1 MKWNKRLKRIAGL
14 APKKSFRIEIEM
26 TKTYIVA
33 SSIQRIKNQK
43 MKKTISIVS
52 VLIASIFSGQAQE
65 KVPFWQNEKINEEH
79 REPMH
84 ASYYVFENEVL
95 AAKNDWKAS
104 KNYLD
109 LNGIWKFKY
118 VDSPNDLPAA
128 FEKSTFDDTAW
139 DNFKIP
145 ASWDVNGYGYPVYTN
160 TTYDFAKYIKIN
172 PPFVPTNYNPTGV
185 YRREITIDKSWEGK
199 DIFLHVGTAKSNL
212 TVWVNGVYV
221 GYGEDGKLPSEFNL
235 NKYVKTGKNSIVL
248 KVMKWSD
255 GSYLECQ
262 DFWRMSGITR
272 DTYLVAR
279 NKAHLKDYE
288 IIPDLDAS
296 YVNGTLKISTEFSD
310 LNKKDNYTL
319 DVQLKDGDK
328 IIISKVVSA
337 LSEKQ
342 TFDFAVNNPKKWSA
356 EIPNLYQIDF
366 ILKDKK
372 GTIVEVIH
380 QNVGFRKVEIK
391 GGQLLVN
398 GKAIYIKGVNR
409 HETDPVTGQTVS
421 RERMEEDIKLMK
433 EFNINAVRMSHYPN
447 DEYFYELCDKYG
459 IYVVDEANIES
470 HGMGYDITK
479 TLGNKP
485 DWELAHLQRMQRM
498 VERDKNHTS
507 IIIWSMGNEA
517 GNGYNFYRGYLWIK
531 NRDKS
536 RPIQY
541 ERATVGA
548 WDGKDLKYD
557 WDSDIIDPMYS
568 APNKMEEYIQA
579 NPNPDRPYIQCEYAH
594 AMGNSMGN
602 FKDYWDVIRKHPNF
616 QGGFIW
622 DMIDQS
628 VYKKQPDGTIVFAYG
643 GDFGPK
649 DVPSDNNFL
658 DNGVFSPDRKPN
670 PHAFEMR
677 NVYQN
682 ILTSWENSAT
692 ATIKVYNE
700 FTFKDLS
707 NVSLQWKL
715 ILDGKVANSGAIDNL
730 DINANQSKTYA
741 LPINLEGKTFKEAFI
756 NVTYHLKQDE
766 PFLPKGFEIATEQ
779 LAYKGIWK
787 NDIKLEG
794 ASKITVE
801 KKENST
807 VFKGD
812 KATITFDKKNGF
824 ISGYVFNNQPVLKEG
839 YQLRP
844 NFWRAPND
852 NDFGALFM
860 EKLVAWKEATENPT
874 LVNWTYTV
882 SKDNKILVKAQYSL
896 PQVSSELELNYE
908 ISGNGELLVKE
919 QLNMDKTKEQPIL
932 PRFGMEIIL
941 PKDFSAMSYY
951 GRGPHEN
958 YIDRNYS
965 SQVGLYNQTVSE
977 QFYPYIRPQETGNKT
992 DVRWLELSNANLK
1005 ITVQSDILL
1014 AVTALHYLN
1023 EDLDDGLKKDQRHS
1037 AELKERDL
1045 TSLKIDYKQMGVGGI
1060 DSWQAWP
1067 MEKYLLRDKTY
1078 QYQFKITPS
1087 IK

>member
-1 MKWNKRLKRIAGL
+1 MKN
-14 APKKSFRIEIEM
+14 
-26 TKTYIVA
+26 
-33 SSIQRIKNQK
+33 
-43 MKKTISIVS
+43 TIFILT
-52 VLIASIFSGQAQE
+52 LITSIFSVQAQE
-65 KVPFWQNEKINEEH
+65 KVPFWQNEKINEDN

-84 ASYYVFENEVL
+84 AAYYVFENEAL
-95 AAKNDWKAS
+95 AAKNDWKES
-104 KNYLD
+104 KNYLN
-109 LNGIWKFKY
+109 LNGTWKFKY
-118 VDSPNDLPAA
+118 VDSPKDLPAGY
-128 FEKSTFDDTAW
+128 ENKNFDDKAW

-145 ASWDVNGYGYPVYTN
+145 ASWDVNGYGYPIYTN

-172 PPFVPTNYNPTGV
+172 PPFVPVDHNPTGI
-185 YRREITIDKSWEGK
+185 YRREITVDKSWEGK
-199 DIFLHVGTAKSNL
+199 DIYLHVGAAKSNL

-235 NKYVKTGKNSIVL
+235 NKYLKTGVNSIVL
-248 KVMKWSD
+248 KVMKWND

-272 DTYLVAR
+272 DTYLIAR
-279 NKAHLKDYE
+279 NKAHLRDFE
-288 IIPDLDAS
+288 ILPDLDGS
-296 YVNGTLKISTEFSD
+296 YTNGTLKIATEFSD
-310 LNKKDNYTL
+310 LDKKDSYTL
-319 DVQLKDGDK
+319 DVKLKDGET
-328 IIISKVVSA
+328 IIASKTIAVTEAAKKAS
-337 LSEKQ
+337 
-342 TFDFAVNNPKKWSA
+342 FDFAVNNPKKWSA
-356 EIPNLYQIDF
+356 EIPNLYQVDF

-380 QNVGFRKVEIK
+380 QNIGFRKVEIK

-398 GKAIYIKGVNR
+398 GKAIYVKGVNR
-409 HETDPVTGQTVS
+409 HETDPTTGQTVS
-421 RERMEEDIKLMK
+421 RARMEEDIKLMK
-433 EFNINAVRMSHYPN
+433 EYNINAVRMSHYPN
-447 DEYFYELCDKYG
+447 DEYFYDLCDKYG

-485 DWELAHLQRMQRM
+485 SWETAHLQRMQRM

-541 ERATVGA
+541 ERATAGA
-548 WDGKDLKYD
+548 WDGKDLKYE

-568 APNKMEEYIQA
+568 SPNKMEEYIVA
-579 NPNPDRPYIQCEYAH
+579 NPNPERPYIQCEYAH

-602 FKDYWDVIRKHPNF
+602 FKDYWDVIRAHPNF

-628 VYKKQPDGTIVFAYG
+628 VYKKQPDGTIVYAYG

-682 ILTSWENSAT
+682 ILTSWENQET

-707 NVSLQWKL
+707 NVTLEWKL
-715 ILDGKVANSGAIDNL
+715 VLDGITEGSGTIDYLAIDPK
-730 DINANQSKTYA
+730 QSKIYT
-741 LPINLEGKTFKEAFI
+741 LPIKLGDKQFNEAFI
-756 NVTYHLKQDE
+756 NITYHLKQDE

-779 LAYKGIWK
+779 LSYKGTWK
-787 NDIKLEG
+787 NDIKIENTG
-794 ASKITVE
+794 KITVE
-801 KKENST
+801 KKTNST
-807 VFKGD
+807 VFKSD
-812 KATITFDKKNGF
+812 KTEIAFDEKTGLINV
-824 ISGYVFNNQPVLKEG
+824 YTFNNQPIIKDG

-852 NDFGALFM
+852 NDFGANFQIN
-860 EKLVAWKEATENPT
+860 LVAWKEATENQT
-874 LVNWTYTV
+874 LVNWTYVIT
-882 SKDNKILVKAQYSL
+882 KDNKVQVKATYSL
-896 PQVSSELELNYE
+896 PQVFAELVLNYE
-908 ISGNGELLVKE
+908 INSNGELSVKE
-919 QLNMDKTKEQPIL
+919 QLNIDKTKETPIL
-932 PRFGMEIIL
+932 PRFGMEIIV
-941 PKDFSAMSYY
+941 PKDFSTINYY

-977 QFYPYIRPQETGNKT
+977 QFYSYIRPQETGNKT
-992 DVRWLELSNANLK
+992 DVRYLDLSNNTLNIK
-1005 ITVQSDILL
+1005 VTSDELL
-1014 AVTALHYLN
+1014 SITALHFLN
-1023 EDLDDGLKKDQRHS
+1023 EDLDDGLQKDQRHS
-1037 AELKERDL
+1037 EELKERDL

-1067 MEKYLLRDKTY
+1067 MEKYLLRDKNY
-1078 QYQFKITPS
+1078 EYQFKITPS
-1087 IK
+1087 LKQ

>member
-1 MKWNKRLKRIAGL
+1 MFKQKQRMK
-14 APKKSFRIEIEM
+14 
-26 TKTYIVA
+26 T
-33 SSIQRIKNQK
+33 
-43 MKKTISIVS
+43 TISILTLLLTVLS
-52 VLIASIFSGQAQE
+52 VNAQE
-65 KVPFWQNEKINEEH
+65 KVPFWQNEKINEDN

-84 ASYYVFENEVL
+84 AAYYVFENEAL
-95 AAKNDWKAS
+95 AAKNEWRQS

-109 LNGIWKFKY
+109 INGAWKFKY
-118 VDSPNDLPAA
+118 VDNPAA
-128 FEKSTFDDTAW
+128 LPKDFEKTNFNDNSW

-145 ASWDVNGYGYPVYTN
+145 ASWDVNGYGYPVYVN
-160 TTYDFAKYIKIN
+160 TTYDFDYLMAPN
-172 PPFVPTNYNPTGV
+172 PPFVPTKYNPTGV
-185 YRREITIDKSWEGK
+185 YRREINIDKSWEGK
-199 DIFLHVGTAKSNL
+199 DIFLHIGTAKSNL

-221 GYGEDGKLPSEFNL
+221 GYGEDGKLPSEFKL
-235 NKYVKTGKNSIVL
+235 NKYVKTGKNTIVL
-248 KVMKWSD
+248 QVMKWND

-262 DFWRMSGITR
+262 DMWRMSGITR
-272 DTYLVAR
+272 DSYLVAR
-279 NKAHLKDYE
+279 NKAHLNDFE
-288 IIPDLDAS
+288 IISDLDAN
-296 YVNGTLKISTEFSD
+296 YVNGSLKITTQFSD
-310 LNKKDNYTL
+310 LDKKDSYTL

-328 IIISKVVSA
+328 IVTSKVISA

-342 TFDFAVNNPKKWSA
+342 TFDFAVENPKKWSA
-356 EIPNLYQIDF
+356 EIPNLYQVRF

-372 GTIVEVIH
+372 GTVIEVIN

-409 HETDPVTGQTVS
+409 HEVDPVTGQTIS

-433 EFNINAVRMSHYPN
+433 QFNINAVRMSHYPN

-485 DWELAHLQRMQRM
+485 DWELAHIQRMQRM
-498 VERDKNHTS
+498 IERDKNHTS
-507 IIIWSMGNEA
+507 VIIWSMGNEA

-541 ERATVGA
+541 ERATAGA
-548 WDGKDLKYD
+548 WDGKDLKFE

-568 APNKMEEYIQA
+568 SPNKMEEYILA
-579 NPNPDRPYIQCEYAH
+579 NPNPSRPYIQCEYAH

-602 FKDYWDVIRKHPNF
+602 FKDYWDVIRKYPNF

-628 VYKKQPDGTIVFAYG
+628 VYKKLDNGTTILAYG

-649 DVPSDNNFL
+649 DVKSDNNFVN
-658 DNGVFSPDRKPN
+658 NGVFTVDRKPN
-670 PHAFEMR
+670 PHALEVR

-682 ILTSWENSAT
+682 ILTSWENKET

-700 FTFKDLS
+700 FSFKDLS
-707 NVSLQWKL
+707 NVTLHWTL
-715 ILDGKVANSGAIDNL
+715 ILDGVKETTGVIDYLAIDPT
-730 DINANQSKTYA
+730 QSKTYT
-741 LPINLEGKTFKEAFI
+741 LPIKLGDKKFQEAFI
-756 NVTYHLKQDE
+756 NISYQLKQEE

-779 LAYKGIWK
+779 LAYKGTWK
-787 NDIKLEG
+787 NDIKIDG
-794 ASKITVE
+794 TSKITVE
-801 KKENST
+801 KKANAT
-807 VFKGD
+807 VFKSD
-812 KATITFDKKNGF
+812 KTEVTFDKKTGF
-824 ISGYVFNNQPVLKEG
+824 ISGYSFNNQPIIKDG

-844 NFWRAPND
+844 NLWRAPND
-852 NDFGALFM
+852 NDFGANFQINL
-860 EKLVAWKEATENPT
+860 KAWKDATENPT
-874 LVNWTYTV
+874 LVNWTFSPT
-882 SKDNKILVKAQYSL
+882 KDNKILVKATYSL
-896 PQVSSELELNYE
+896 PQVSSTLELNYE
-908 ISGNGELLVKE
+908 LNGNGELVVKE
-919 QLNMDKTKEQPIL
+919 VLNIDKNKEQPIL
-932 PRFGMEIIL
+932 PRFGMEVIV
-941 PKDFSAMSYY
+941 PRDFSNMTYY

-965 SQVGLYNQTVSE
+965 SKVGLYTQTVSE
-977 QFYPYIRPQETGNKT
+977 QYYPYIRPQETGNKT
-992 DVRWLELSNANLK
+992 DIRFLELSGDKLK
-1005 ITVQSDILL
+1005 LTVTSDELL
-1014 AVTALHYLN
+1014 AVTALHFLN
-1023 EDLDDGLKKDQRHS
+1023 EDLDDGLKKDQRHA

-1067 MEKYLLRDKTY
+1067 MEKYLLRGKNY

-1087 IK
+1087 LK

>member
-1 MKWNKRLKRIAGL
+1 
-14 APKKSFRIEIEM
+14 
-26 TKTYIVA
+26 
-33 SSIQRIKNQK
+33 
-43 MKKTISIVS
+43 MKKTISILS
-52 VLIASIFSGQAQE
+52 LLITSMFSGQAQE
-65 KVPFWQNEKINEEH
+65 KVPYWQNEKINEEN

-84 ASYYVFENEVL
+84 ASYYVFENEAL
-95 AAKNDWKAS
+95 AAKNEWRQS

-109 LNGIWKFKY
+109 INGAWKFKY
-118 VDSPNDLPAA
+118 VDNPGVLPKD
-128 FEKSTFDDTAW
+128 FEKTNFNDTAW
-139 DNFKIP
+139 DNFRIP
-145 ASWDVNGYGYPVYTN
+145 ASWDVNGYGYPVYVN
-160 TTYDFAKYIKIN
+160 TTYDFDYLMAPN
-172 PPFVPTNYNPTGV
+172 PPFVPTKYNPTGV
-185 YRREITIDKSWEGK
+185 YRREITIDKSWEEK
-199 DIFLHVGTAKSNL
+199 DIFLHIGTAKSNL

-221 GYGEDGKLPSEFNL
+221 GYGEDGKLPSEFKL
-235 NKYVKTGKNSIVL
+235 NKYVKTGKNTIVL
-248 KVMKWSD
+248 QVMKWND

-262 DFWRMSGITR
+262 DMWRMSGITR
-272 DTYLVAR
+272 DSYLVAR

-310 LNKKDNYTL
+310 LDKKDTYTL

-328 IIISKVVSA
+328 IITSKVISA

-342 TFDFAVNNPKKWSA
+342 TFEFAVNNPKKWSA

-372 GTIVEVIH
+372 GTIVEVIQ

-409 HETDPVTGQTVS
+409 HEVDPVTGQTIS
-421 RERMEEDIKLMK
+421 RERMEQDIKIMK

-485 DWELAHLQRMQRM
+485 DWELAHIQRMQRM
-498 VERDKNHTS
+498 IERDKNHTS
-507 IIIWSMGNEA
+507 VIIWSMGNEA
-517 GNGYNFYRGYLWIK
+517 GNGYNFYRVYLWIK

-541 ERATVGA
+541 ERATAGA
-548 WDGKDLKYD
+548 WDGKDLKFE

-568 APNKMEEYIQA
+568 SPNKMEEYILA
-579 NPNPDRPYIQCEYAH
+579 NPNPSRPYIQCEYAH

-602 FKDYWDVIRKHPNF
+602 FKDYWDVIRKYPNF

-628 VYKKQPDGTIVFAYG
+628 VYKTQPDGTRILAYG

-649 DVPSDNNFL
+649 DVKSDNNFVN
-658 DNGVFSPDRKPN
+658 NGVFTVERKPN

-677 NVYQN
+677 NVLQN
-682 ILTSWENSAT
+682 ILTSWENQET

-700 FTFKDLS
+700 FSFKDLG
-707 NVSLQWKL
+707 NVTLHWSV
-715 ILDGKVANSGAIDNL
+715 ILDGIKQDSGVIDYLAIDP
-730 DINANQSKTYA
+730 NQSKTYT
-741 LPINLEGKTFKEAFI
+741 LPIKLGDKKFQEAFV
-756 NVTYHLKQDE
+756 NVTYQLKQDE

-779 LAYKGIWK
+779 LAYKGTWK
-787 NDIKLEG
+787 NDIKVAG
-794 ASKITVE
+794 SAKMNVA
-801 KKENST
+801 KNANNT
-807 VFKGD
+807 VFKSD
-812 KATITFDKKNGF
+812 KAVVTFDKKTGF
-824 ISGYVFNNQPVLKEG
+824 ISGYSFDNQPVLKDG

-852 NDFGALFM
+852 NDFGANLQINL
-860 EKLVAWKEATENPT
+860 KAWKEATENPT
-874 LVNWTYTV
+874 LLNWTYSVT
-882 SKDNKILVKAQYSL
+882 KDNKIQVKATYNLTS
-896 PQVSSELELNYE
+896 VAAALELNYE
-908 ISGNGELLVKE
+908 INSNGELSVKE
-919 QLNMDKTKEQPIL
+919 ELNIDKTKETPVL

-941 PKDFSAMSYY
+941 PKDFSSLSYY

-965 SQVGLYNQTVSE
+965 AQVGLYNQTVSE
-977 QFYPYIRPQETGNKT
+977 QYYPYIRPQETGNKT
-992 DVRWLELSNANLK
+992 DVRWLELSNDKLK
-1005 ITVQSDILL
+1005 ITVTSNELL
-1014 AVTALHYLN
+1014 ATTALHFLN
-1023 EDLDDGLKKDQRHS
+1023 EDLDDGLQKDQRHA

-1045 TSLKIDYKQMGVGGI
+1045 TSLKIDSKQMGVGGI

-1067 MEKYLLRDKTY
+1067 MEKYLLRGKTY
-1078 QYQFKITPS
+1078 LYQFKITPS

>member
-1 MKWNKRLKRIAGL
+1 
-14 APKKSFRIEIEM
+14 
-26 TKTYIVA
+26 
-33 SSIQRIKNQK
+33 

-52 VLIASIFSGQAQE
+52 LFLTTMLTVNAQE
-65 KVPFWQNEKINEEH
+65 KVPFWQNEKINEEN

-84 ASYYVFENEVL
+84 AAYYVFENEAL
-95 AAKNDWKAS
+95 AAKNDWKES
-104 KNYLD
+104 KNYLN
-109 LNGIWKFKY
+109 LNGTWKFKY
-118 VDSPNDLPAA
+118 VDSPGNLPTGY
-128 FEKSTFDDTAW
+128 ENSTFNDAAW
-139 DNFKIP
+139 DNFRIP
-145 ASWDVNGYGYPVYTN
+145 ASWDVNGYGYPVYVN
-160 TTYDFAKYIKIN
+160 TTYDFDYLMKPN
-172 PPFVPTNYNPTGV
+172 PPFVPTSYNPTGV

-235 NKYVKTGKNSIVL
+235 NKYVKTGKNNIVL

-262 DFWRMSGITR
+262 DMWRMSGITR
-272 DTYLVAR
+272 DSYLVAR

-296 YVNGTLKISTEFSD
+296 YVNGTLKIATEFTGLD
-310 LNKKDNYTL
+310 KKEGYTL
-319 DVQLKDGDK
+319 EVQLKDGAK
-328 IIISKVVSA
+328 IVTSKNISA

-356 EIPNLYQIDF
+356 EIPNLYQVHF

-372 GTIVEVIH
+372 GTVVEVIR

-409 HETDPVTGQTVS
+409 HEVDPVTGQTIS
-421 RERMEEDIKLMK
+421 RERMEEDVKLMK

-447 DEYFYELCDKYG
+447 DEYFYELCDTYG

-485 DWELAHLQRMQRM
+485 DWELAHIQRMQRM
-498 VERDKNHTS
+498 IERDKNHTS
-507 IIIWSMGNEA
+507 VIIWSMGNEA

-541 ERATVGA
+541 ERATAGA
-548 WDGKDLKYD
+548 WDGKDLKFE

-568 APNKMEEYIQA
+568 SPNKMEEYILA
-579 NPNPDRPYIQCEYAH
+579 NPNPSRPYIQCEYAH

-602 FKDYWDVIRKHPNF
+602 FKDYWDVIRKYPNF

-628 VYKKQPDGTIVFAYG
+628 VYKTTADGTRILAYG

-649 DVPSDNNFL
+649 DVKSDNNFVN
-658 DNGVFSPDRKPN
+658 NGVFTVDRKPN
-670 PHAFEMR
+670 PHALEMR
-677 NVYQN
+677 NVMQN
-682 ILTSWENSAT
+682 ILTSWDNQAT

-700 FTFKDLS
+700 FSFKDLS
-707 NVSLQWKL
+707 NVTLQWTL
-715 ILDGKVANSGAIDNL
+715 FLDGIKQDTGVIDYLAIDP
-730 DINANQSKTYA
+730 NQSKTYT
-741 LPINLEGKTFKEAFI
+741 LPIKVGDKKFQEAFVNI
-756 NVTYHLKQDE
+756 TYHLKQDE
-766 PFLPKGFEIATEQ
+766 PFLPKGFQIATEQ
-779 LAYKGIWK
+779 LAYKGTWK
-787 NDIKLEG
+787 SDIKIEG
-794 ASKITVE
+794 TGKIAVE
-801 KKENST
+801 KKTNST
-807 VFKGD
+807 VFKSD
-812 KATITFDKKNGF
+812 KATITFDKKTGFLNGY
-824 ISGYVFNNQPVLKEG
+824 IFNNEPVLKDG

-844 NFWRAPND
+844 NFWRSPND
-852 NDFGALFM
+852 NDFGANLQIQL
-860 EKLVAWKEATENPT
+860 KAWKDATENPV
-874 LVNWTYTV
+874 LVNWVYSVT
-882 SKDNKILVKAQYSL
+882 KDNTILVKATYNL
-896 PQVSSELELNYE
+896 PAVSSTLELNYE
-908 ISGNGELLVKE
+908 INSNGELSVKE
-919 QLNMDKTKEQPIL
+919 QLNIDKTKETPVL

-941 PKDFSAMSYY
+941 PKDFSTLSYY

-965 SQVGLYNQTVSE
+965 AQVGLYNQTVSE
-977 QFYPYIRPQETGNKT
+977 QYYPYIRPQETGNKT
-992 DVRWLELSNANLK
+992 DVRWLELSNEKLK
-1005 ITVQSDILL
+1005 ITVTSNELL
-1014 AVTALHYLN
+1014 ATTALHFLN
-1023 EDLDDGLKKDQRHS
+1023 EDLDDGLQKDQRHA

-1045 TSLKIDYKQMGVGGI
+1045 TTLKIDYKQMGVGGI

-1087 IK
+1087 LK

>member
-1 MKWNKRLKRIAGL
+1 
-14 APKKSFRIEIEM
+14 
-26 TKTYIVA
+26 
-33 SSIQRIKNQK
+33 
-43 MKKTISIVS
+43 MKKTISILTL
-52 VLIASIFSGQAQE
+52 LIASLVAVNAQE
-65 KVPFWQNEKINEEH
+65 KVPFWQNEKINEDN

-84 ASYYVFENEVL
+84 AAYYVFENEAL
-95 AAKNDWKAS
+95 ATKNEWRQS

-109 LNGIWKFKY
+109 INGPWKFKY
-118 VDSPNDLPAA
+118 VDSPNDLPKD
-128 FEKSTFDDTAW
+128 FEKSIFNDSAW

-145 ASWDVNGYGYPVYTN
+145 ASWDVNGYGYPVYVN
-160 TTYDFAKYIKIN
+160 TTYDFDYLMAPN
-172 PPFVPTNYNPTGV
+172 PPFVPTKYNPTGV
-185 YRREITIDKSWEGK
+185 YRKEITIDKSWEGK

-235 NKYVKTGKNSIVL
+235 NKFVKTGKNTITL
-248 KVMKWSD
+248 QVMKWND

-262 DFWRMSGITR
+262 DMWRMSGITR
-272 DTYLVAR
+272 DSYLVAR

-296 YVNGTLKISTEFSD
+296 YLNGTLKITTQFSD
-310 LNKKDNYTL
+310 LNKNDNYTL
-319 DVQLKDGDK
+319 DVHLKEGNK
-328 IIISKVVSA
+328 IITSKNISA

-342 TFDFAVNNPKKWSA
+342 TFDFALDNPKKWSA
-356 EIPNLYQIDF
+356 EIPNLYQITF
-366 ILKDKK
+366 LLKDKK
-372 GTIVEVIH
+372 GNVIEVIN

-398 GKAIYIKGVNR
+398 GKAVYIKGVNR
-409 HETDPVTGQTVS
+409 HEVDPVTGQTIS
-421 RERMEEDIKLMK
+421 RERMEQDIKLMK
-433 EFNINAVRMSHYPN
+433 EFNLNAVRMSHYPN

-485 DWELAHLQRMQRM
+485 DWELAHIQRMQRM
-498 VERDKNHTS
+498 IERDKNHTS

-541 ERATVGA
+541 ERATAGA
-548 WDGKDLKYD
+548 WDGKDLKFE

-568 APNKMEEYIQA
+568 SPNKMEEYILA
-579 NPNPDRPYIQCEYAH
+579 NPNPSRPYIQCEYAH

-602 FKDYWDVIRKHPNF
+602 FKDYWDVYRKHPNF

-628 VYKKQPDGTIVFAYG
+628 VYKTLPDGTRILAYG

-649 DVPSDNNFL
+649 DVKSDNNFVN
-658 DNGVFSPDRKPN
+658 NGVFTVDRKPN
-670 PHAFEMR
+670 PHALEMR
-677 NVYQN
+677 NVLQN
-682 ILTSWENSAT
+682 ILTSWENQAT

-700 FTFKDLS
+700 FSFKDLS
-707 NVSLQWKL
+707 NVSLHWKL
-715 ILDGKVANSGAIDNL
+715 VLDGKDDAMGTIDNL
-730 DINANQSKTYA
+730 DIKSN
-741 LPINLEGKTFKEAFI
+741 EFKTFQLPVNVEEKQFQEAFI
-756 NVTYHLKQDE
+756 VVTYHIKQDE
-766 PFLPKGFEIATEQ
+766 PFLPKGFQIATDQ
-779 LAYKGIWK
+779 LAYKGTWK
-787 NDIKLEG
+787 NDIKIQG

-801 KKENST
+801 KNINNT
-807 VFKGD
+807 VFKSD
-812 KATITFDKKNGF
+812 KATITFDKKTGF
-824 ISGYVFNNQPVLKEG
+824 ISGYSFNNLPIIKEG

-852 NDFGALFM
+852 NDFGANLQITL
-860 EKLVAWKEATENPT
+860 KAWKDATENPT
-874 LVNWTYTV
+874 LVSWNYSAT
-882 SKDNKILVKAQYSL
+882 KDNKILVKATYNLTS
-896 PQVSSELELNYE
+896 VSSTLELNYE
-908 ISGNGELLVKE
+908 INSNGELAIKE
-919 QLNMDKTKEQPIL
+919 QLIIDKTKEQPVL
-932 PRFGMEIIL
+932 PRFGMEIIV
-941 PKDFSAMSYY
+941 PKDFSNMSYY

-965 SQVGLYNQTVSE
+965 SQVGIYNQTVSE
-977 QFYPYIRPQETGNKT
+977 QYYPYIRPQETGNKT
-992 DVRWLELSNANLK
+992 DVRWLELSNDKLK
-1005 ITVQSDILL
+1005 ITVTSDDLL
-1014 AVTALHYLN
+1014 AVTALHYLT
-1023 EDLDDGLKKDQRHS
+1023 EDLDDGLQKDQRHA

-1067 MEKYLLRDKTY
+1067 MEKYLLRGKTY

>member
-1 MKWNKRLKRIAGL
+1 M
-14 APKKSFRIEIEM
+14 
-26 TKTYIVA
+26 V
-33 SSIQRIKNQK
+33 
-43 MKKTISIVS
+43 
-52 VLIASIFSGQAQE
+52 SIFSVQAQE
-65 KVPFWQNEKINEEH
+65 STPFWQNEKINEDN

-84 ASYYVFENEVL
+84 AAYYVFENEKS
-95 AAKNDWKAS
+95 AANNDWKSS

-109 LNGIWKFKY
+109 INGAWKFKY
-118 VDSPNDLPAA
+118 VDSPADLPKE
-128 FEKSTFDDTAW
+128 FEKSNFNDQSW

-145 ASWDVNGYGYPVYTN
+145 ASWDVNGYGYPVYVN
-160 TTYDFAKYIKIN
+160 TTYDFDYLMAPN
-172 PPFVPTNYNPTGV
+172 PPFVPTKFNPTGV
-185 YRREITIDKSWEGK
+185 YRREVTIDKSWEGK
-199 DIFLHVGTAKSNL
+199 DIFLHVGAAKSNL

-235 NKYVKTGKNSIVL
+235 NKYVKTGKNTIVL
-248 KVMKWSD
+248 QVMKWND

-262 DFWRMSGITR
+262 DMWRMSGITR
-272 DTYLVAR
+272 DSYLVAR
-279 NKAHLKDYE
+279 NKTHLKDYE
-288 IIPDLDAS
+288 IIPDLDPS
-296 YVNGTLKISTEFSD
+296 YVNGSLKISTEFSN
-310 LNKKDNYTL
+310 LNQKDNYTL
-319 DVQLKDGDK
+319 EVQLKDGDK
-328 IIISKVVSA
+328 IITSKVISA

-356 EIPNLYQIDF
+356 EIPNLYQVSF
-366 ILKDKK
+366 LLKDKK
-372 GTIVEVIH
+372 GTLIEVIN

-409 HETDPVTGQTVS
+409 HEVDPVTGQTIS
-421 RERMEEDIKLMK
+421 RERMEQDIKIMK

-447 DEYFYELCDKYG
+447 DEYIYELCDKYG

-541 ERATVGA
+541 ERATAGA
-548 WDGKDLKYD
+548 WDGKDLKYE
-557 WDSDIIDPMYS
+557 WNSDIIDPMYS
-568 APNKMEEYIQA
+568 SPDKMEEYILA
-579 NPNPDRPYIQCEYAH
+579 NPNPSRPYILCEYAH

-602 FKDYWDVIRKHPNF
+602 FKDYWDIIRKYPNL

-628 VYKKQPDGTIVFAYG
+628 VYKTTADGTRILAYG

-649 DVPSDNNFL
+649 DMKNDNNFVN
-658 DNGVFSPDRKPN
+658 NGVFTVEREPN
-670 PHAFEMR
+670 PHAFEVR

-682 ILTSWENSAT
+682 ILTTWENKET

-700 FTFKDLS
+700 FSFKDLS
-707 NVSLQWKL
+707 NVSLHWEL
-715 ILDGKVANSGAIDNL
+715 ILDGKEVESGVIDNL
-730 DINANQSKTYA
+730 EIKSNESKSYK
-741 LPINLEGKTFKEAFI
+741 LPVNLDGKQFQEAFI
-756 NVTYHLKQDE
+756 NLTYHIKQDE
-766 PFLPKGFEIATEQ
+766 PFLPKDFQIATDQ
-779 LAYKGIWK
+779 LAFKGSWK
-787 NDIKLEG
+787 NDIKIEG
-794 ASKITVE
+794 GSKIMVE
-801 KKENST
+801 KKEKST
-807 VFKGD
+807 VFKSD
-812 KATITFDKKNGF
+812 KTEIAFDKKTGF
-824 ISGYVFNNQPVLKEG
+824 ISGYSFQNQPIIKEG

-844 NFWRAPND
+844 NLWRAPND
-852 NDFGALFM
+852 NDFGAYLQ
-860 EKLVAWKEATENPT
+860 EKLKAWKDATENPM
-874 LVNWTYTV
+874 LVNWAYTV
-882 SKDNKILVKAQYSL
+882 SKDNKISVTATYDL
-896 PQVSSELELNYE
+896 PQVASKLVLNYE
-908 ISGNGELLVKE
+908 LSGSGELSVKE
-919 QLNMDKTKEQPIL
+919 QINIDKAKEQPML
-932 PRFGMEIIL
+932 PRFGMEIIV
-941 PKDFSAMSYY
+941 PKDFNNMSYY

-977 QFYPYIRPQETGNKT
+977 QYYPYIRPQETGNKT
-992 DVRWLELSNANLK
+992 DVRWLELSNDKLK
-1005 ITVQSDILL
+1005 LTVKSDDLL
-1014 AVTALHYLN
+1014 SITALHYLN
-1023 EDLDDGLKKDQRHS
+1023 EDLDDGLKKDQRHA

-1067 MEKYLLRDKTY
+1067 MEKYLLKDKIY

-1087 IK
+1087 LK

>member
-1 MKWNKRLKRIAGL
+1 
-14 APKKSFRIEIEM
+14 
-26 TKTYIVA
+26 
-33 SSIQRIKNQK
+33 
-43 MKKTISIVS
+43 MKKIISIVS
-52 VLIASIFSGQAQE
+52 LFITSIFSGQAQE
-65 KVPFWQNEKINEEH
+65 KVPFWQNEKINEEN

-84 ASYYVFENEVL
+84 ASYYVFETQAL
-95 AAKNDWKAS
+95 ANKNQWRES

-109 LNGIWKFKY
+109 INGAWKFKY
-118 VDSPNDLPAA
+118 VESPSALPKD
-128 FEKSTFDDTAW
+128 FEKSNFNDTSWDTFR
-139 DNFKIP
+139 IP
-145 ASWDVNGYGYPVYTN
+145 ASWDVNGYGYPVYVN
-160 TTYDFAKYIKIN
+160 TTYDFDYLMAPN
-172 PPFVPTNYNPTGV
+172 PPFVPTKYNPTGV

-199 DIFLHVGTAKSNL
+199 DIFLHIGTAKSNL

-262 DFWRMSGITR
+262 DMWRMSGITR
-272 DTYLVAR
+272 DSYLVAR
-279 NKAHLKDYE
+279 NKTHLKDYE
-288 IIPDLDAS
+288 IIPDLDPS
-296 YVNGTLKISTEFSD
+296 YLNGTLKISTEFSG
-310 LNKKDNYTL
+310 LNKKDTYTL
-319 DVQLKDGDK
+319 EVQLKDADK
-328 IIISKVVSA
+328 IITSKIISA

-372 GTIVEVIH
+372 GTILEVIR
-380 QNVGFRKVEIK
+380 QNIGFRKVEIK

-409 HETDPVTGQTVS
+409 HEVDPVTGQTIS
-421 RERMEEDIKLMK
+421 RERMEQDIKVMK

-447 DEYFYELCDKYG
+447 DEYFYDLCDKYG

-485 DWELAHLQRMQRM
+485 DWELSHIERMQRM
-498 VERDKNHTS
+498 IERDKNHTS
-507 IIIWSMGNEA
+507 VIIWSMGNEA

-541 ERATVGA
+541 ERATAGA
-548 WDGKDLKYD
+548 WDGKDLKFE

-568 APNKMEEYIQA
+568 SPNKMEEYILA
-579 NPNPDRPYIQCEYAH
+579 NPNPSRPYIQCEYAH

-602 FKDYWDVIRKHPNF
+602 FKDYWDVIRKYPNF

-628 VYKKQPDGTIVFAYG
+628 VYKTQPDGTKILAYG

-649 DVPSDNNFL
+649 DVKSDNNFVN
-658 DNGVFSPDRKPN
+658 NGVFTVERKPN
-670 PHAFEMR
+670 PHALEMR
-677 NVYQN
+677 NVMQN
-682 ILTSWENSAT
+682 ILTSWDNQAT

-700 FTFKDLS
+700 FSFKNLS
-707 NVSLQWKL
+707 NVTLHWTL
-715 ILDGKVANSGAIDNL
+715 VLDGIKQDTGVIDYLAIDPNE
-730 DINANQSKTYA
+730 SKTYM
-741 LPINLEGKTFKEAFI
+741 LPIKLGEKKFQEAFI
-756 NVTYHLKQDE
+756 NVSYQLKQDE
-766 PFLPKGFEIATEQ
+766 PLLPKGFEIATEQ
-779 LAYKGIWK
+779 LAFKGIWK
-787 NDIKLEG
+787 NDIEIEG
-794 ASKITVE
+794 ASKIAVE
-801 KKENST
+801 KRENTT

-812 KATITFDKKNGF
+812 KAEIAFDKKTGF
-824 ISGYVFNNQPVLKEG
+824 INGYSFSNQPILKEG

-852 NDFGALFM
+852 NDFGANLQVTL
-860 EKLVAWKEATENPT
+860 KAWKEATENPT
-874 LVNWTYTV
+874 LVSWRYSVT
-882 SKDNKILVKAQYSL
+882 KDNKILVKATYNLTS
-896 PQVSSELELNYE
+896 VSSTLELNYE
-908 ISGNGELLVKE
+908 INSKGELSVEE
-919 QLNMDKTKEQPIL
+919 QLNMDKTKETPVL

-941 PKDFSAMSYY
+941 PKDFSTLSYY

-965 SQVGLYNQTVSE
+965 AQVGLYNQRVSE
-977 QFYPYIRPQETGNKT
+977 QYYPYIRPQETGNKT
-992 DVRWLELSNANLK
+992 DIRWLELSNDKLK
-1005 ITVQSDILL
+1005 ITVRSNELL
-1014 AVTALHYLN
+1014 AMTALHYLT
-1023 EDLDDGLKKDQRHS
+1023 EDLDDGLQKDQRHA

-1078 QYQFKITPS
+1078 QYQFKIIPS

>member
-1 MKWNKRLKRIAGL
+1 
-14 APKKSFRIEIEM
+14 
-26 TKTYIVA
+26 
-33 SSIQRIKNQK
+33 

>member
-1 MKWNKRLKRIAGL
+1 
-14 APKKSFRIEIEM
+14 
-26 TKTYIVA
+26 
-33 SSIQRIKNQK
+33 
-43 MKKTISIVS
+43 MKKTVFIAATII
-52 VLIASIFSGQAQE
+52 IASIFSVQAQE
-65 KVPFWQNEKINEEH
+65 SIPFWQNEKINEDN

-84 ASYYVFENEVL
+84 AAYYVFENEKS
-95 AAKNDWKAS
+95 AANNDWKSS

-109 LNGIWKFKY
+109 INGAWKFKY
-118 VDSPNDLPAA
+118 VDNPSDLPKE
-128 FEKSTFDDTAW
+128 FEKSNFNDQSW

-145 ASWDVNGYGYPVYTN
+145 ASWDVNGYGFPVYTN
-160 TTYDFAKYIKIN
+160 TTYDFAKYIKVN
-172 PPFVPTNYNPTGV
+172 PPFVPINYNPTGV

-235 NKYVKTGKNSIVL
+235 NKYVKTGKNTIVL

-262 DFWRMSGITR
+262 DFWRFSGITR
-272 DTYLVAR
+272 DSYLVAR
-279 NKAHLKDYE
+279 NKTYLKDYE
-288 IIPDLDAS
+288 IVPDLDAS
-296 YVNGTLKISTEFSD
+296 YINGSLKISTEFSD
-310 LNKKDNYTL
+310 VNKNDNYTL
-319 DVQLKDGDK
+319 EVQLKDGDK
-328 IIISKVVSA
+328 VITSKTILA

-342 TFDFAVNNPKKWSA
+342 TLDFAVNNPKKWSA
-356 EIPNLYQIDF
+356 EIPNLYQVNF
-366 ILKDKK
+366 LLKDKK
-372 GTIVEVIH
+372 GNIIEVIH
-380 QNVGFRKVEIK
+380 QKIGFRKVEIK

-398 GKAIYIKGVNR
+398 GKAIYVKGVNR

-433 EFNINAVRMSHYPN
+433 EFNINAVRMAHYPN
-447 DEYFYELCDKYG
+447 DEYFYELCDRYG

-470 HGMGYDITK
+470 HGIGYDITK

-541 ERATVGA
+541 ERATAGA
-548 WDGKDLKYD
+548 WDGKDLKYE
-557 WDSDIIDPMYS
+557 WNSDIIDPMYS
-568 APNKMEEYIQA
+568 SPDKMEEYILA
-579 NPNPDRPYIQCEYAH
+579 NPNPSRPYILCEYAH

-602 FKDYWDVIRKHPNF
+602 FKDYWDIIRKYPNL

-628 VYKKQPDGTIVFAYG
+628 VYKTQLDGTVVLAYG

-649 DVPSDNNFL
+649 DTPSDNNFL
-658 DNGVFSPDRKPN
+658 DNGVFSPERKPN

-682 ILTSWENSAT
+682 ILTSWENKEI

-700 FTFKDLS
+700 FSFKDLS
-707 NVSLQWKL
+707 NVSLHWKL
-715 ILDGKVANSGAIDNL
+715 ILDGKEAESGVIDTLEIKPNE
-730 DINANQSKTYA
+730 SKSYQ
-741 LPINLEGKTFKEAFI
+741 LPINLDGKQFQEAFI
-756 NVTYHLKQDE
+756 NVTYHIKQDE
-766 PFLPKGFEIATEQ
+766 PFLPKGFQIATDQ
-779 LAYKGIWK
+779 LAFKGSWK
-787 NDIKLEG
+787 NDIKIEG

-807 VFKGD
+807 VFKSD
-812 KATITFDKKNGF
+812 KMEIAFDKKTGF
-824 ISGYVFNNQPVLKEG
+824 INSYSFNNLPIIKEG

-844 NFWRAPND
+844 NLWRAPND
-852 NDFGALFM
+852 NDFGAYLQ
-860 EKLVAWKEATENPT
+860 EKLKAWKDATENPI
-874 LVNWTYTV
+874 LVNWTYTA
-882 SKDNKILVKAQYSL
+882 SKDNKISATATYDL
-896 PQVSSELELNYE
+896 PQVVSKLVLNYE
-908 ISGNGELLVKE
+908 LSGNGELSVKE
-919 QLNMDKTKEQPIL
+919 QLNIDKTKEQPML
-932 PRFGMEIIL
+932 PRFGMEIIV
-941 PKDFSAMSYY
+941 PKNFSNMSYY

-977 QFYPYIRPQETGNKT
+977 QYYPYIRPQETGNKT
-992 DVRWLELSNANLK
+992 DVRWVELSNDKLKLTVKSDNLLS
-1005 ITVQSDILL
+1005 I
-1014 AVTALHYLN
+1014 TALHYLN
-1023 EDLDDGLKKDQRHS
+1023 EDLDDGLKKDQRHA

-1067 MEKYLLRDKTY
+1067 MEKYLLKDKNY

-1087 IK
+1087 LK

>member
-1 MKWNKRLKRIAGL
+1 
-14 APKKSFRIEIEM
+14 
-26 TKTYIVA
+26 
-33 SSIQRIKNQK
+33 
-43 MKKTISIVS
+43 MKKIVIISFI
-52 VLIASIFSGQAQE
+52 IASVFSAKAQQ
-65 KVPFWQNEKINEEH
+65 VPFWQNEKINEEN

-84 ASYYVFENEVL
+84 AAYYVFENEAL
-95 AAKNDWKAS
+95 AAKNDWKES
-104 KNYLD
+104 KNYLN
-109 LNGIWKFKY
+109 LNGTWKFKY
-118 VDSPNDLPAA
+118 VDSPNDLPTGY
-128 FEKSTFDDTAW
+128 ENSTFDDKSW

-145 ASWDVNGYGYPVYTN
+145 ASWDVNGYGYPIYTN
-160 TTYDFAKYIKIN
+160 TTYDFAKYIAVN
-172 PPFVPTNYNPTGV
+172 PPFVPVNHNPTGV
-185 YRREITIDKSWEGK
+185 YRREITVDKNWEGK
-199 DIFLHVGTAKSNL
+199 DIFLHVGAAKSNL
-212 TVWVNGVYV
+212 TVWVNGVYA

-235 NKYVKTGKNSIVL
+235 NKFLKTGVNNIVL
-248 KVMKWSD
+248 KVMKWND

-272 DTYLVAR
+272 DTYLYAR
-279 NKAHLKDYE
+279 NKTHLKDFE

-296 YVNGTLKISTEFSD
+296 YANGTLKVTTEFSD

-319 DVQLKDGDK
+319 EVKLKDGET
-328 IIISKVVSA
+328 IIASKVLKAST
-337 LSEKQ
+337 EKQ
-342 TFDFAVNNPKKWSA
+342 TFSFDVNNPKKWSA
-356 EIPNLYQIDF
+356 EIPNLYQISF

-372 GTIVEVIH
+372 GNTVEVIH
-380 QNVGFRKVEIK
+380 HNIGFRKVEIK

-447 DEYFYELCDKYG
+447 DEYMYELCDKYG

-541 ERATVGA
+541 ERATAGA
-548 WDGKDLKYD
+548 WDGKDLKYE

-568 APNKMEEYIQA
+568 SPNKMEEYIQA
-579 NPNPDRPYIQCEYAH
+579 NPHPERPYIQCEYAH

-602 FKDYWDVIRKHPNF
+602 FKDYWDVFRAHPNF

-628 VYKKQPDGTIVFAYG
+628 VYKTQPDGTVVYAYG

-658 DNGVFSPDRKPN
+658 DNGVFSPNRKPN

-682 ILTSWENSAT
+682 ILTSWNNQAT

-700 FTFKDLS
+700 FSFKDLS
-707 NVSLQWKL
+707 NVSLHWKL
-715 ILDGKVANSGAIDNL
+715 ILDGKEDSVGVIDNL
-730 DINANQSKTYA
+730 DIKPNESKTYT
-741 LPINLEGKTFKEAFI
+741 LPVNLEGKKFSEAFI
-756 NVTYHLKQDE
+756 NVTYHIKNDE
-766 PFLPKGFEIATEQ
+766 PFLPKDFQIATDQ
-779 LAYKGIWK
+779 LAYKGNWK
-787 NDIKLEG
+787 NDIKIEG
-794 ASKITVE
+794 TGKIAVE

-807 VFKGD
+807 VFKSEN
-812 KATITFDKKNGF
+812 TEITFDKKTGF
-824 ISGYVFNNQPVLKEG
+824 INAYSFHNQPILKDG

-852 NDFGALFM
+852 NDFGANFQRN
-860 EKLVAWKEATENPT
+860 LVAWKEATENPT
-874 LVNWTYTV
+874 LVNWTYAIT
-882 SKDNKILVKAQYSL
+882 KDNKVQVKATYSL
-896 PQVSSELELNYE
+896 PQVASELVLNYE
-908 ISGNGELLVKE
+908 INSNGELTVKE
-919 QLNMDKTKEQPIL
+919 QLNIDKTKEVPML
-932 PRFGMEIIL
+932 PRFGMEIIV
-941 PKDFSAMSYY
+941 PKDFSNMSYY

-965 SQVGLYNQTVSE
+965 SQVGLYKQTVSE
-977 QFYPYIRPQETGNKT
+977 QFYSYIRPQETGNKT
-992 DVRWLELSNANLK
+992 DVRYLDLSNNTLNIK
-1005 ITVQSDILL
+1005 VTSDALL
-1014 AVTALHYLN
+1014 SITALHFLN
-1023 EDLDDGLKKDQRHS
+1023 EDLDDGLQKDQRHS
-1037 AELKERDL
+1037 EELKERDL

>member
-1 MKWNKRLKRIAGL
+1 
-14 APKKSFRIEIEM
+14 
-26 TKTYIVA
+26 
-33 SSIQRIKNQK
+33 
-43 MKKTISIVS
+43 MKKTVFIIT
-52 VLIASIFSGQAQE
+52 LIASIFSVKAQD
-65 KVPFWQNEKINEEH
+65 KIPFWQNEKINEEN

-84 ASYYVFENEVL
+84 AAYYVYENEAL
-95 AAKNDWKAS
+95 AAKNEWRQS

-109 LNGIWKFKY
+109 INGAWKFKY
-118 VDSPNDLPAA
+118 VDSPSALPKD
-128 FEKSTFDDTAW
+128 FEKTTFDDKSW
-139 DNFKIP
+139 DNFRIP
-145 ASWDVNGYGYPVYTN
+145 ASWDVNGYGYPVYVN
-160 TTYDFAKYIKIN
+160 TTYDFDYLMAPN
-172 PPFVPTNYNPTGV
+172 PPFVPTKYNPTGV

-199 DIFLHVGTAKSNL
+199 DIFLHIGTAKSNL

-248 KVMKWSD
+248 QVMKWND

-262 DFWRMSGITR
+262 DMWRMSGITR
-272 DTYLVAR
+272 DSYLIAR

-296 YVNGTLKISTEFSD
+296 YVNGTLKISTNFSN
-310 LNKKDNYTL
+310 LNAKDGYTL

-328 IIISKVVSA
+328 IITSKVISA

-356 EIPNLYQIDF
+356 EIPNLYQVSF
-366 ILKDKK
+366 LLKDKK
-372 GTIVEVIH
+372 GNVIEVIN

-398 GKAIYIKGVNR
+398 GKAVYIKGVNR
-409 HETDPVTGQTVS
+409 HEVDPVTGQTIS

-433 EFNINAVRMSHYPN
+433 QFNINAVRMSHYPN

-485 DWELAHLQRMQRM
+485 DWELAHIQRMQRM
-498 VERDKNHTS
+498 IERDKNHTS
-507 IIIWSMGNEA
+507 VIIWSMGNEA

-541 ERATVGA
+541 ERATAGA
-548 WDGKDLKYD
+548 WDGKDLKFE

-568 APNKMEEYIQA
+568 SPNKMEEYILA
-579 NPNPDRPYIQCEYAH
+579 NPNPSRPYIQCEYAH

-602 FKDYWDVIRKHPNF
+602 FKDYWDVIRKYPNF

-628 VYKKQPDGTIVFAYG
+628 VYKTTEDGTRILAYG

-649 DVPSDNNFL
+649 DVKSDNNFVN
-658 DNGVFSPDRKPN
+658 NGVFTVDRKPN
-670 PHAFEMR
+670 PHALEMR
-677 NVYQN
+677 NVMQN
-682 ILTSWENSAT
+682 ILTSWEDKTT

-700 FTFKDLS
+700 FSFKDLS
-707 NVSLQWKL
+707 NVSLHWKL
-715 ILDGKVANSGAIDNL
+715 VLDGKDDAMGTIDNL
-730 DINANQSKTYA
+730 DIKPRETKTYQ
-741 LPINLEGKTFKEAFI
+741 LPVNVEQKEFQEAFI
-756 NVTYHLKQDE
+756 VVTYHIKEEE
-766 PFLPKGFEIATEQ
+766 PFLPKGFQIATDQ
-779 LAYKGIWK
+779 LPLTGTWK
-787 NDIKLEG
+787 NDIKIAG
-794 ASKITVE
+794 TGKISVE
-801 KKENST
+801 KQANAT
-807 VFKGD
+807 VFKSD
-812 KATITFDKKNGF
+812 KATITFDKKTGF
-824 ISGYVFNNQPVLKEG
+824 ITGYTFNNEPIIKEG

-844 NFWRAPND
+844 NLWRAPND
-852 NDFGALFM
+852 NDFGANFQVNL
-860 EKLVAWKEATENPT
+860 KAWKDATENPV
-874 LVNWTYTV
+874 LVNWV
-882 SKDNKILVKAQYSL
+882 SSVTKDNKILVTATYNL
-896 PQVSSELELNYE
+896 PTVSSKIILNYE
-908 ISGNGELLVKE
+908 FNSNGELNVKE
-919 QLNMDKTKEQPIL
+919 QLNIDKNKEIPML
-932 PRFGMEIIL
+932 PRFGMEMIL
-941 PKDFSAMSYY
+941 PKDFSSITYY
-951 GRGPHEN
+951 GKGPQEN

-965 SQVGLYNQTVSE
+965 SQVGIYNQTVSE
-977 QFYPYIRPQETGNKT
+977 QYYPYIRPQETGNKT
-992 DVRWLELSNANLK
+992 EVRWLELSNDKLK
-1005 ITVQSDILL
+1005 IKVTSDEFL
-1014 AVTALHYLN
+1014 ATTALHFLN
-1023 EDLDDGLKKDQRHS
+1023 EDLDDGLQKDQRHA

-1067 MEKYLLRDKTY
+1067 MKKYLLEEKAY

>member
-1 MKWNKRLKRIAGL
+1 
-14 APKKSFRIEIEM
+14 
-26 TKTYIVA
+26 
-33 SSIQRIKNQK
+33 
-43 MKKTISIVS
+43 MKKIVIISFI
-52 VLIASIFSGQAQE
+52 IASVFSAKAQQ
-65 KVPFWQNEKINEEH
+65 VPFWQNEKINEEN

-84 ASYYVFENEVL
+84 AAYYVFENEAL
-95 AAKNDWKAS
+95 AAKNDWKES
-104 KNYLD
+104 KNYLN
-109 LNGIWKFKY
+109 LNGTWKFKY
-118 VDSPNDLPAA
+118 VDSPNDLPTGY
-128 FEKSTFDDTAW
+128 ENSTFDDKSW

-145 ASWDVNGYGYPVYTN
+145 ASWDVNGYGYPIYTN
-160 TTYDFAKYIKIN
+160 TTYDFAKYIAVN
-172 PPFVPTNYNPTGV
+172 PPFVPVNHNPTGV
-185 YRREITIDKSWEGK
+185 YRREITVDKNWEGK
-199 DIFLHVGTAKSNL
+199 DIFLHVGAAKSNL
-212 TVWVNGVYV
+212 TVWVNGVYA

-235 NKYVKTGKNSIVL
+235 NKFLKTGVNNIVL
-248 KVMKWSD
+248 KVMKWND

-272 DTYLVAR
+272 DTYLYAR
-279 NKAHLKDYE
+279 NKAHLKDFE

-296 YVNGTLKISTEFSD
+296 YANGTLKVTTEFSD

-319 DVQLKDGDK
+319 EVKLKDGET
-328 IIISKVVSA
+328 IIASKVLKAST
-337 LSEKQ
+337 EKQ
-342 TFDFAVNNPKKWSA
+342 TFSFDVNNPKKWSA
-356 EIPNLYQIDF
+356 EIPNLYQISF

-372 GTIVEVIH
+372 GNTVEVIH
-380 QNVGFRKVEIK
+380 HNIGFRKVEIK

-447 DEYFYELCDKYG
+447 DEYMYELCDKYG

-541 ERATVGA
+541 ERATAGA
-548 WDGKDLKYD
+548 WDGKDLKYE

-568 APNKMEEYIQA
+568 SPNKMEEYIQA
-579 NPNPDRPYIQCEYAH
+579 NPHPERPYIQCEYAH

-602 FKDYWDVIRKHPNF
+602 FKDYWDVFRAHPNF

-628 VYKKQPDGTIVFAYG
+628 VYKTQPDGTVVYAYG

-658 DNGVFSPDRKPN
+658 DNGVFSPNRKPN

-682 ILTSWENSAT
+682 ILTSWNNQAT

-700 FTFKDLS
+700 FSFKDLS
-707 NVSLQWKL
+707 NVSLHWKL
-715 ILDGKVANSGAIDNL
+715 ILDGKEDSVGVIDNL
-730 DINANQSKTYA
+730 DIKPNESKTYT
-741 LPINLEGKTFKEAFI
+741 LPVNLEGKKFSEAFI
-756 NVTYHLKQDE
+756 NVTYHIKNDE
-766 PFLPKGFEIATEQ
+766 PFLPKDFQIATDQ
-779 LAYKGIWK
+779 LAYKGNWK
-787 NDIKLEG
+787 NDIKIEG
-794 ASKITVE
+794 TGKIAVE

-807 VFKGD
+807 VFKSEN
-812 KATITFDKKNGF
+812 TEITFDKKTGF
-824 ISGYVFNNQPVLKEG
+824 INAYSFHNQPILKDG

-852 NDFGALFM
+852 NDFGANFQRN
-860 EKLVAWKEATENPT
+860 LVAWKEATENPT
-874 LVNWTYTV
+874 LVNWTYAIT
-882 SKDNKILVKAQYSL
+882 KDNKVQVKATYSL
-896 PQVSSELELNYE
+896 PQVASELVLNYE
-908 ISGNGELLVKE
+908 INSNGELTVKE
-919 QLNMDKTKEQPIL
+919 QLNIDKTKEVPML
-932 PRFGMEIIL
+932 PRFGMEIIV
-941 PKDFSAMSYY
+941 PKDFSNMSYY

-965 SQVGLYNQTVSE
+965 SQVGLYKQTVSE
-977 QFYPYIRPQETGNKT
+977 QFYSYIRPQETGNKT
-992 DVRWLELSNANLK
+992 DVRYLDLSNNTLNIK
-1005 ITVQSDILL
+1005 VTSDALL
-1014 AVTALHYLN
+1014 SITALHFLN
-1023 EDLDDGLKKDQRHS
+1023 EDLDDGLQKDQRHS
-1037 AELKERDL
+1037 EELKERDL